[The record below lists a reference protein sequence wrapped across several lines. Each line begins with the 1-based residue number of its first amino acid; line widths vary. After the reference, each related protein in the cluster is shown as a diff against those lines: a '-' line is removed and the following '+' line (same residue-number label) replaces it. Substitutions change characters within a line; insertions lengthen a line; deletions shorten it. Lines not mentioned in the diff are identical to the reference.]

1 MTWLHSVADAP
12 TPLRR
17 GFSFGGLYMHRI
29 HLYSALFLLIVFMG
43 GYSEPSRAEDYFWLL
58 NGQALATGTRYSSPS
73 VACDQYTA
81 SNTWGSHASSGSAF
95 SSAKVNSVSLTS
107 ASTATCSITVTYKN
121 GTTANFTR
129 IFVRYGDSCTS
140 PAVYNSETGACEEP
154 KDECSSK
161 EGQSF
166 PFRKSGTAPDNYGTI
181 SSGYFI
187 PRTEGCFEGCA
198 ASTADQKCKSS
209 VSGAYACSGTGYY
222 TGQACASAPE
232 VDFTE
237 TRTDPTPETTSKE
250 EPCNYTQQADG
261 SITCNSSS
269 TTETEGQHCGEV
281 NGVKYCTDSKPTK
294 NGIDISTNITTE
306 SNADGSSSST
316 KTDTATQTKCTG
328 VQVCVSKTTTTTT
341 TTKTNANGST
351 SSVSGTCTGDN
362 CASNTNPDADGD
374 GLGDCVTDCDD
385 STAGPSGS
393 LQQGEEGNFDE
404 GNAEWDQRIEDARA
418 ELDEKL
424 AEYTAL
430 FKGVFELNLSTG
442 GGSLPCETF
451 SIHTGSATLR
461 LCPADYSEQ
470 LSYLRYVILLAAA
483 VLAALIVLR
492 D

>member
-17 GFSFGGLYMHRI
+17 GFSFGGLYMQLFQR
-29 HLYSALFLLIVFMG
+29 YSVLFLLIVFMG
-43 GYSEPSRAEDYFWLL
+43 GYSESSRAEDYYWIYGS
-58 NGQALATGTRYSSPS
+58 NPTKYSSPLDACTGAATATGYKVQS
-73 VACDQYTA
+73 VY
-81 SNTWGSHASSGSAF
+81 SRGSSGTWFGCILSSGSYLD
-95 SSAKVNSVSLTS
+95 LTR
-107 ASTATCSITVTYKN
+107 K
-121 GTTANFTR
+121 
-129 IFVRYGDSCTS
+129 GDSC
-140 PAVYNSETGACEEP
+140 PQNSTFNTETGACEEP

-187 PRTEGCFEGCA
+187 PRTDGCFEGCA
-198 ASTADQKCKSS
+198 ASTADQKCKAS
-209 VSGAYACSGTGYY
+209 VAGVYSCSGTGYY
-222 TGQACASAPE
+222 TGQSCASAPE

-237 TRTDPTPETTSKE
+237 TRNDPTPETTSKE

-306 SNADGSSSST
+306 SNSDGSSSST

-424 AEYTAL
+424 AEYSAL

-451 SIHTGSATLR
+451 SIHTGGATLR

>member
-17 GFSFGGLYMHRI
+17 GFSFGGLYMQLFQR
-29 HLYSALFLLIVFMG
+29 YSALFLLIAFMG
-43 GYSEPSRAEDYFWLL
+43 GYSEPSRAEDYYWFFYSRPTLHYDS
-58 NGQALATGTRYSSPS
+58 LAEACAYYSSTTYTS
-73 VACDQYTA
+73 EVSTKLSESQYNCKLVRK
-81 SNTWGSHASSGSAF
+81 SDGNTDYVVVTRDGSGC
-95 SSAKVNSVSLTS
+95 TYP
-107 ASTATCSITVTYKN
+107 AT
-121 GTTANFTR
+121 
-129 IFVRYGDSCTS
+129 
-140 PAVYNSETGACEEP
+140 YNSETGACEEP
-154 KDECSSK
+154 KEECSSK

-166 PFRKSGTAPDNYGTI
+166 PFKKSGTAPDNYGTI

-187 PRTEGCFEGCA
+187 PRTDGCFEGCA
-198 ASTADQKCKSS
+198 ASTADQKCKAS
-209 VSGAYACSGTGYY
+209 VAGAYVCSGTGYY
-222 TGQACASAPE
+222 TGQSCASAPE
-232 VDFTE
+232 LDFTE
-237 TRTDPTPETTSKE
+237 TRNDPTPETTSKE

-306 SNADGSSSST
+306 SNSDGSSSST

-362 CASNTNPDADGD
+362 CASSTNPDADGD

-393 LQQGEEGNFDE
+393 LQQGEKGNFDQ
-404 GNAEWDQRIEDARA
+404 GNEEWDQRIEEARA

-424 AEYTAL
+424 AEYSAL

-442 GGSLPCETF
+442 GGSLPCEVF
-451 SIHTGSATLR
+451 SIHTGGATLR